1 MPEGDN
7 IHAAAARL
15 RAALNGHEVVRFELR
30 RDPRGVRSPGPGARV
45 VDVEA
50 RGKHLL
56 MSFDD
61 GRTLHTHMQMQG
73 AWHVYRAGQPWRRPE
88 HRARVIVEIDD
99 GTTAVCFDAPLVEL
113 RDDRHRLPPS
123 RAERTLARLGPD
135 LADPAVDLDLIASRL
150 DGINPTTTVAAV
162 LLDQRVAAGIGNVY
176 KSELCWAV
184 RVHPSTQL
192 GAIDT
197 ETRRELYEL
206 AHRLLVSNTGR
217 ARRVTFN
224 GGLAVYGRAR
234 RPCPRCRTPIARVAQ
249 GEPPRITY
257 WCPSCQPAP
266 TT

>member
-15 RAALNGHEVVRFELR
+15 RAALKGHEIVRFELR
-30 RDPRGVRSPGPGARV
+30 RDPRGVRSPATGRRV

-73 AWHVYRAGQPWRRPE
+73 AWHLYGMGQRWRRPR

-113 RDDRHRLPPS
+113 RDDGQRLLPS
-123 RAERTLARLGPD
+123 HAERTLARLGPD
-135 LADPAVDLDLIASRL
+135 LADPAVDLDSIAARL
-150 DGINPTTTVAAV
+150 EVLDPTREVAAV

-184 RVHPSTQL
+184 RVHPATQL

-197 ETRRELYEL
+197 STRCELNSL

-217 ARRVTFN
+217 ARRATFN

-234 RPCPRCRTPIARVAQ
+234 RPCPRCRTPIARVRQ
-249 GEPPRITY
+249 GEPARVTY
-257 WCPSCQPAP
+257 WCPSCQPP
-266 TT
+266 PST

>member
-1 MPEGDN
+1 LPEGDN
-7 IHAAAARL
+7 IHSAAARL
-15 RAALNGHEVVRFELR
+15 RAALKGHEVVRFELR
-30 RDPRGVRSPGPGARV
+30 RDPRGVRSPAPGTRV
-45 VDVEA
+45 VDVDA

-73 AWHVYRAGQPWRRPE
+73 AWHLYRVDERWRRPP

-113 RDDRHRLPPS
+113 RDGGLRLPPS

-135 LADPAVDLDLIASRL
+135 LAYPAVDLNSVASRL
-150 DGINPTTTVAAV
+150 EAVDPTTAVATV

-176 KSELCWAV
+176 KSELCWAL
-184 RVHPSTQL
+184 RVHPATQL

-197 ETRRELYEL
+197 DTRRELYAL

-234 RPCPRCRTPIARVAQ
+234 RPCPRCRTPIARVAL
-249 GEPPRITY
+249 GEPPRVTY
-257 WCPSCQPAP
+257 WCPSCQPP
-266 TT
+266 PST